1 MKQTTEYSARV
12 NGKHIKKF
20 TRRAAFMN
28 STWET
33 FNRYAKQKGYTTP
46 VEDGKYLG
54 ALAWA
59 NEAGEIMELTRV

>member
-1 MKQTTEYSARV
+1 MVSARSE
-12 NGKHIKKF
+12 NI
-20 TRRAAFMN
+20 T
-28 STWET
+28 SLT
-33 FNRYAKQKGYTTP
+33 KGYTTP